1 MQFRERRRVIQ
12 VIRTVYDPEIKR
24 GRSEVVGS
32 IDRDAPSL
40 NETLRAACSKQEA
53 AEVADYIVA
62 LKDERSRQVATDAA
76 QGLPAQMRLA
86 EAWLRQGDMSQTVGP
101 LAAEIWTAWEDL
113 SKALHKA
120 GVGKSKHHKG

>member
-12 VIRTVYDPEIKR
+12 VIRTVYDPRIKR

-32 IDRDAPSL
+32 IDRETPVLD
-40 NETLRAACSKQEA
+40 ETLRDACTAPEA
-53 AEVADYIVA
+53 AEFESYIA
-62 LKDERSRQVATDAA
+62 ILKSEQSRQAGAEAA
-76 QGLPAQMRLA
+76 QGLPARMRLA
-86 EAWLRQGDMSQTVGP
+86 EAWLRQVEGTGDAGP

-120 GVGKSKHHKG
+120 GVGKSKHKG